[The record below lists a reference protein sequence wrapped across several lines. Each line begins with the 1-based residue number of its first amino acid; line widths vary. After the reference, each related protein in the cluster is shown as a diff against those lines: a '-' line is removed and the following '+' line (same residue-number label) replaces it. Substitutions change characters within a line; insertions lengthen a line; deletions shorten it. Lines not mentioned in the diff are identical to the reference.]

1 MLVSARMKAIVVDHW
16 VENPAELALGEAA
29 DPEVG
34 AGMVGIR
41 EKAAGCNF
49 ADILMVQG
57 KYQMK
62 PPFPFTPGAEVAGV
76 VEAVG
81 DGVDSVKPGDRV
93 LATLL
98 YGGFAEK
105 ASAPVQTVRRIPDA
119 MSFEEAAV
127 FPVVYPTAHA
137 ALVHR
142 AHVREGETV
151 LVTAAAGGVG
161 LATVQV
167 AKALGARVIALAGGD
182 EKIEVV
188 TKAGADVG
196 IDYRK
201 EDWVDRVKQET
212 AGRGAD
218 VIIENVG
225 GEVFDGCT
233 RCIAWDGRLVVVGFA
248 GGKIPEI
255 KANRILLKHIAVI
268 GLFYGMM
275 VQHAPEQ
282 VAETQRALFELVEA
296 GKIKPLV
303 WKTYPLDR
311 TGEALT
317 ALGSRRS
324 WGKIA
329 VVP

>member
-1 MLVSARMKAIVVDHW
+1 MLAFAPMKAIVVDHW
-16 VENPAELALGEAA
+16 VEKPGELVVGEVPE
-29 DPEVG
+29 PEVG
-34 AGMVGIR
+34 AGMVGIAV
-41 EKAAGCNF
+41 KAAGCNF

-76 VEAVG
+76 VESVG
-81 DGVDSVKPGDRV
+81 GGVDAVKPGDRV

-98 YGGFAEK
+98 YGGFAER
-105 ASAPVQTVRRIPDA
+105 ASAPIQTVRRIPEQ

-142 AHVREGETV
+142 ARLREGETV

-167 AKALGARVIALAGGD
+167 AKALGTRVIALAGGD
-182 EKIEVV
+182 AKLEVV
-188 TKAGADVG
+188 RKAGADVA
-196 IDYRK
+196 IDYKK

-212 AGRGAD
+212 SGRGAD

-233 RCIAWDGRLVVVGFA
+233 RCVAWDGRLVVVGFA

-268 GLFYGMM
+268 GLFFGMM

-282 VAETQRALFELVEA
+282 VAETYRALFELVQA

-303 WKTYPLDR
+303 WKTYPLER
-311 TGEALT
+311 AGEALE

-329 VVP
+329 VAP

>member
-1 MLVSARMKAIVVDHW
+1 MKAIVVDHW
-16 VENPAELALGEAA
+16 VDSPAELAVGEAP
-29 DPEVG
+29 DPDVG
-34 AGMVGIR
+34 AGMVGIQV
-41 EKAAGCNF
+41 KAAGCNF

-81 DGVDSVKPGDRV
+81 EGVDSVKPGDRV

-105 ASAPVQTVRRIPDA
+105 ASAPVQTVQRIPEQ

-142 AHVREGETV
+142 ARLRAGETV

-182 EKIEVV
+182 EKLDVV
-188 TKAGADVG
+188 RKAGADVA
-196 IDYRK
+196 IDYK
-201 EDWVDRVKQET
+201 LENWVDAVKRET
-212 AGRGAD
+212 GGRGAD

-225 GEVFDGCT
+225 GAVFDGCT

-275 VQHAPEQ
+275 VQHAPDQ

-303 WKTYPLDR
+303 WNTYPLEK
-311 TGEALT
+311 TGEALA
-317 ALGSRRS
+317 ALGSRKS